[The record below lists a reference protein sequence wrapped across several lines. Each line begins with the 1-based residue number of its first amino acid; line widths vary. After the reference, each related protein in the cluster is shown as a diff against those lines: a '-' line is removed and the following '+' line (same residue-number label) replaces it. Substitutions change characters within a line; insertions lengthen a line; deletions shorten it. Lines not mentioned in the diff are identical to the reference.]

1 MNEAA
6 VSVLVT
12 LLDRVR
18 ERSRST
24 WPALVEAHHDDEAL
38 GHEAFAALVDAE
50 GDTAAAYDDD
60 VIESSP
66 RIKVV
71 EPEASEPA
79 AFATD
84 AAERP
89 ASVDEAFVEEGDA
102 PVLEL
107 LGERPLGD
115 VAEAE
120 VAASM
125 PLLEHVTLGELVSAS
140 LALRPRADAW

>member
-1 MNEAA
+1 MSEEA

-24 WPALVEAHHDDEAL
+24 WPALVEAHHDDEAA
-38 GHEAFAALVDAE
+38 GHEAFADLE
-50 GDTAAAYDDD
+50 AASGASEAYDGDD

-66 RIKVV
+66 RIKVLDA
-71 EPEASEPA
+71 PS
-79 AFATD
+79 
-84 AAERP
+84 AAEP
-89 ASVDEAFVEEGDA
+89 IEALASAEAEEEA
-102 PVLEL
+102 PILEV

-120 VAASM
+120 VADEM
-125 PLLEHVTLGELVSAS
+125 PLLEHVTLGELLEAS
-140 LALRPRADAW
+140 LALRPRPDAW